1 MSEKKL
7 LINRKNFIDWIF
19 DYDDRKDF
27 FQTYEVGKALLNDG
41 VFTLSIDDLISNVG
55 YLPVEVAEKGQD
67 LSLDEEGDINTADY
81 ELIAFSSTK

>member
-7 LINRKNFIDWIF
+7 LINRKHFIDWIF

-41 VFTLSIDDLISNVG
+41 AFTLSIDDLLSNVG

>member
-7 LINRKNFIDWIF
+7 LINRKHFIDWIF

-55 YLPVEVAEKGQD
+55 YLPVEVAEKGQN

>member
-1 MSEKKL
+1 MSEKTL
-7 LINRKNFIDWIF
+7 LINRKHFVDWIF
-19 DYDDRKDF
+19 DYDDKKDF

-81 ELIAFSSTK
+81 DLIAFSSTK